1 MNIDGGTLPRHLFLK
16 KRVEN
21 AAVNIFVT
29 SNLGVE
35 QLKHVSYCNE
45 LLLFTKRLDSGRN
58 TSLKPDTF
66 ESLMRNASQS
76 CCSSISI

>member
-45 LLLFTKRLDSGRN
+45 FAVAYQTFGLRTH
-58 TSLKPDTF
+58 TSPKPDTF

-76 CCSSISI
+76 CCSSI